1 MTDDLHEQL
10 ARAAWNALPATPH
23 GWDAADEP
31 TRKAWLDIADAL
43 LPLVRAHAAD
53 QLAAAAEYWDRPS
66 VRTVAADLRERAATL
81 RQQEPTGFCVC
92 DPGEPRR
99 DCGIPEHRDRAA
111 ALREKP

>member
-1 MTDDLHEQL
+1 VIDLREQL

-23 GWDAADEP
+23 GWEAADGH
-31 TRKAWLDIADAL
+31 TRELWLNVVDGQ
-43 LPLVRAHAAD
+43 LPVVLDYAAD
-53 QLAAAAEYWDRPS
+53 QLDAAADRTADEGHR
-66 VRTVAADLRERAATL
+66 VWLHGLAAAL

-111 ALREKP
+111 ALRNRT